1 MKYIIAIIFIICLI
15 FYLKPTLQLEGL
27 TGIPQS
33 ESGIA
38 QSENEI
44 NIEIPYINEACPTML
59 LEKDSKYYL
68 YNKNKEYKEGTNP
81 IIFNTLED
89 YTDFIKR
96 ENSLGNKCPILFLQ
110 QSYNTQGEREY
121 KIRPSPTDLNGGAPP
136 IINNKNTYL
145 ALYRGTELLTDAGM
159 SDKPYNENSYPG
171 FDPMNQDVGKKTP
184 LDLMN
189 LIQQTKEKSPNPG
202 DPNWGGNAYTQSLID
217 SGYYDDNQV
226 KIFIPY

>member
-1 MKYIIAIIFIICLI
+1 MFILLACLL
-15 FYLKPTLQLEGL
+15 FYLKPAFKCIEGM
-27 TGIPQS
+27 TGSSI
-33 ESGIA
+33 ETGSGI
-38 QSENEI
+38 EI
-44 NIEIPYINEACPTML
+44 ELPYTTADCPTML

-68 YNKNKEYKEGTNP
+68 FNKNKPYKEGENP

-89 YTDFIKR
+89 YSDFIKR
-96 ENSLGNKCPILFLQ
+96 ENSRGNKCPILFLQ

-136 IINNKNTYL
+136 INEQTYTS
-145 ALYRGTELLTDAGM
+145 LYRGTELLTDSGAN
-159 SDKPYNENSYPG
+159 DKPYNENLYPG

-189 LIQQTKEKSPNPG
+189 LIQQTKEKSPNPE

-217 SGYYDDNQV
+217 NGYYEDNQV
-226 KIFIPY
+226 QIFIPY